1 MVLSAMYRNHTEN
14 DSTETE
20 HYDSL
25 WRRGDP
31 WQYETSTFEREKYRR
46 EISLLDG
53 RRYARALEIGCGAGA
68 FTRLLADL
76 SDEVDA
82 LDISPSA
89 IEQARQSVPLDAVH
103 FQVAN
108 VMRWEPLGQRKWDL
122 ITLADTIAC
131 IGSTYSVLEVAC
143 LAATLIGATAPG
155 GRLLLADT
163 YGGVPELPFRAWI
176 TRTYHDLFINI
187 GYQRETEELF
197 RGLKDGM
204 EIPVLMSVFVKVAE
218 DADEIDH
225 RLWA

>member
-1 MVLSAMYRNHTEN
+1 MVLSAMYGNHTEN

-53 RRYARALEIGCGAGA
+53 RRYARVLEIGCGAGA

-89 IEQARQSVPLDAVH
+89 IEQARQSVPLDAVR

-176 TRTYHDLFINI
+176 TRTYHDLFVNI
-187 GYQRETEELF
+187 GYQQETEELF

-218 DADEIDH
+218 DADEIDR
-225 RLWA
+225 RLWP

>member
-1 MVLSAMYRNHTEN
+1 MVLSAMYGNHTEN

-31 WQYETSTFEREKYRR
+31 WQYETSAFEREKYRR
-46 EISLLDG
+46 EISALKG

-68 FTRLLADL
+68 FTRLLSDL

-89 IEQARQSVPLDAVH
+89 IQQARQSVPLSTVRFH
-103 FQVAN
+103 VAN
-108 VMRWEPLGQRKWDL
+108 VMTWEPLGHLKWDL
-122 ITLADTIAC
+122 ITIADTIAC

-176 TRTYHDLFINI
+176 TRTYHDLFVNI
-187 GYQRETEELF
+187 GYQQETEELF
-197 RGLKDGM
+197 RGVKDGM
-204 EIPVLMSVFVKVAE
+204 EIPVLISVFVKVAE